1 MTPLDEQ
8 KLYFEEILSKVSY
21 TRHGGIWSLKLC
33 LDGTRYYLQVH
44 CAGIEGSTDPDDGPW
59 TGRKWLL
66 SPYMV
71 RSEVIRTAY
80 KAVIAAE
87 EHEIQ
92 EKFKYRDCAVM
103 GPHMHMDELVDLIQ
117 AKKLHDETRSNG
129 MLG

>member
-1 MTPLDEQ
+1 MNLDEQ
-8 KLYFEEILSKVSY
+8 KAYFEEILNKITY
-21 TRHGGIWSLKLC
+21 ARHGGTWSLKLC

-44 CAGIEGSTDPDDGPW
+44 CAGIAGSTDPDDGPW

-71 RSEVIRTAY
+71 RSEIIRTAY

-92 EKFKYRDCAVM
+92 EKFKYRDCTVM

-129 MLG
+129 MQG

>member
-1 MTPLDEQ
+1 MNLQEQ
-8 KLYFEEILSKVSY
+8 KEYFEEILNKISY
-21 TRHGGIWSLKLC
+21 SRHGGTWSLKLH

-44 CAGIEGSTDPDDGPW
+44 CTGIPGATDPDDGPW

-71 RSEVIRTAY
+71 RSEIIRTAY

-92 EKFKYRDCAVM
+92 EKFKYRDCTVM
-103 GPHMHMDELVDLIQ
+103 GPHMHMDELVELIQ
-117 AKKLHDETRSNG
+117 AKKLHDETRKNG